1 MIDEKG
7 EQVTLHYNVK
17 RSLDKYTI
25 YLHSPPEF
33 TFAAL
38 LTHTIKRCT
47 YSFTCAN
54 VIYVYSRHNCVYKGS
69 KECNERLA

>member
-7 EQVTLHYNVK
+7 EQQVTLHYNVK

-25 YLHSPPEF
+25 YLYSPPKF

-38 LTHTIKRCT
+38 LTRTIRMRCT
-47 YSFTCAN
+47 TPLH
-54 VIYVYSRHNCVYKGS
+54 VQM
-69 KECNERLA
+69 

>member
-7 EQVTLHYNVK
+7 EQQVTLHYNEK

-47 YSFTCAN
+47 TPLH
-54 VIYVYSRHNCVYKGS
+54 VQM
-69 KECNERLA
+69 